1 MRRGLAVD
9 EGVAHVKRPQK
20 WKQLLLHLGVYLLLG
35 AIVTVAVAWGCALWS
50 PRADA
55 QVSGRTALRQRVGAT
70 DKYQF
75 PDNQMK
81 GTHVSEYVITEAGL
95 PSRSMLVNLSS
106 NTFVTLFAS
115 RPHWPGFAINTI
127 FYAAMLWLLWIA
139 PGKIRRFIRVH
150 RGRCPACGYQ
160 IAPGG
165 GIGPVCSECGAA
177 LPAAWSTNASP

>member
-1 MRRGLAVD
+1 
-9 EGVAHVKRPQK
+9 
-20 WKQLLLHLGVYLLLG
+20 
-35 AIVTVAVAWGCALWS
+35 
-50 PRADA
+50 
-55 QVSGRTALRQRVGAT
+55 VGAT

-115 RPHWPGFAINTI
+115 RPHWPGFAINTN

-139 PGKIRRFIRVH
+139 PGKIRRMVRIR
-150 RGRCPACGYQ
+150 RGCCPAFGYR
-160 IAPGG
+160 IADGV
-165 GIGPVCSECGAA
+165 GPRCSECGAVVPLV
-177 LPAAWSTNASP
+177 LPPEKEREYDSRLVAWR